1 MFKQLRLRAE
11 DAEDLTVISACL
23 QDALTSVADTRFQP
37 RQRRFVALFSR
48 FAWEDMQAGKQPE
61 GQRAEGQRIRCGL
74 HFDNVLRV
82 QGQGIAQDDN
92 AGLLPLLAITAAA
105 GEANVTITLAF
116 AGGVTHLPGARCF
129 VRPPLHLCAPSAPP
143 RLPAPK
149 LYYPPV
155 PATPSR

>member
-92 AGLLPLLAITAAA
+92 AGLLPLLAITAEA

-116 AGGVTHLPGARCF
+116 AGGGTIRLEAECVDCHLRDLGA
-129 VRPPLHLCAPSAPP
+129 PWSTP
-143 RLPAPK
+143 RLPDHK
-149 LYYPPV
+149 LDDPQG
-155 PATPSR
+155 